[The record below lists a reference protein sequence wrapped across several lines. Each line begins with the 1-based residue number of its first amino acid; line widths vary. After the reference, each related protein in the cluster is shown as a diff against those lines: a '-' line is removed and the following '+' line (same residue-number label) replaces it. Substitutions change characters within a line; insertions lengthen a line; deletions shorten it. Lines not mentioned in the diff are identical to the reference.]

1 MRKVLVLG
9 GTGWLGHEIA
19 RQAVAD
25 GADVTCLARG
35 SEGGAPEGATLVA
48 ADRTRPGA
56 YDEVVGVD
64 HEWDE
69 VVELATPPDLVEGA
83 LDALAASA
91 RHWTLISSVS
101 VYARDDEPGADES
114 AELVAVDERPDPDD
128 AAPDLYA
135 QQKAWAERASAARLG
150 DRLLVVRPS
159 LVVGPGDPSDR
170 FGHRPARMLRGGRV
184 LVPATEGRWAQLI
197 DVADLAAWVV
207 LAGRERLLGAFTA
220 AGEPAPLAEVLE
232 EARVAAGTDP
242 ELVPVDDAWLL
253 ERDVRWWAGPR
264 SLPLWLPLEASG
276 FARRSTAAFRAAG
289 GTTRPL
295 AETTARV
302 RDDELARGVDRPR
315 RAGLSPDEEAA
326 LLQELAR

>member
-19 RQAVAD
+19 RLAVAD

-35 SEGGAPEGATLVA
+35 RAGGAPDGAALVRS
-48 ADRTRPGA
+48 DRTRPGA
-56 YDEVVGVD
+56 YDAVARVD

-83 LDALAASA
+83 LDALATRA
-91 RHWTLISSVS
+91 RHWTLVSSVS
-101 VYARDDEPGADES
+101 VHARDDEPGADES
-114 AELVAVDERPDPDD
+114 AELVAVGERPDD

-135 QQKAWAERASAARLG
+135 QQKAWAERTSAARLG

-170 FGHRPARMLRGGRV
+170 FGHWPARMLRGGRV
-184 LVPATEGRWAQLI
+184 LVPTTEGRWAQVI

-207 LAGRERLLGAFTA
+207 RAGRERLLGSVTA
-220 AGEPAPLAEVLE
+220 AAEPVPLAEVLE

-276 FARRSTAAFRAAG
+276 FARLSTAAFRAAG

-295 AETTARV
+295 AETMRRV
-302 RDDELARGVDRPR
+302 RDDELTRGVDRPR
-315 RAGLSPDEEAA
+315 RAGLAPDEEAA
-326 LLQELAR
+326 LLRELAR

>member
-1 MRKVLVLG
+1 MREVLVLG

-35 SEGGAPEGATLVA
+35 SGGGAPDGAALVRS
-48 ADRTRPGA
+48 DRTLPGA
-56 YDEVVGVD
+56 YDAVAHVD

-69 VVELATPPDLVEGA
+69 VVELATAPDLVEGA
-83 LDALAASA
+83 LDALAERA

-101 VYARDDEPGADES
+101 VYAQDDEPEADES
-114 AELVAVDERPDPDD
+114 AELVAVGERPGPDD
-128 AAPDLYA
+128 YA
-135 QQKAWAERASAARLG
+135 GQKAWAERTSSSRLG

-159 LVVGPGDPSDR
+159 LIVGPGDPSDR
-170 FGHRPARMLRGGRV
+170 LGWWPAQLLRGGRV
-184 LVPATEGRWAQLI
+184 LAPTTKGRWAQLI

-207 LAGRERLLGAFTA
+207 LAGRERLHGVVTA
-220 AGEPAPLAEVLE
+220 AGEPLPLAEVLE
-232 EARVAAGTDP
+232 EARVAAGTDA
-242 ELVPVDDAWLL
+242 EFVPVDDAWLL

-264 SLPLWLPLEASG
+264 SIPLWLPLEASG

-295 AETTARV
+295 AETMARV
-302 RDDELARGVDRPR
+302 RDDELARGLDRVR
-315 RAGLSPDEEAA
+315 RAGLAPDETAA
-326 LLQELAR
+326 LLRELGR

>member
-35 SEGGAPEGATLVA
+35 LAGGAPEGAALVA
-48 ADRTRPGA
+48 SDRTRPGA
-56 YDEVVGVD
+56 YDAVSLVG

-69 VVELATPPDLVEGA
+69 VVELATAADLVEGA
-83 LDALAASA
+83 LDALATRA

-101 VYARDDEPGADES
+101 VHSRDDEPGADES
-114 AELVAVDERPDPDD
+114 AELVTVGVRPDPDD
-128 AAPDLYA
+128 YA
-135 QQKAWAERASAARLG
+135 QQKAWAERASSDRLG

-170 FGHRPARMLRGGRV
+170 FGTWAARMLRSGRA
-184 LVPATEGRWAQLI
+184 LVPTTEGRWAQLI

-207 LAGRERLLGAFTA
+207 RAGRRRLLGTVTA
-220 AGEPAPLAEVLE
+220 AGEPVPLAEVLE
-232 EARVAAGTDP
+232 EARLAAGTDP

-253 ERDVRWWAGPR
+253 EHDVHWWAGPR
-264 SLPLWLPLEASG
+264 SLPLWLPPEASG
-276 FARRSTAAFRAAG
+276 FARRDTAAFRAAG
-289 GTTRPL
+289 GTTRSL
-295 AETTARV
+295 AETTRRV

-315 RAGLSPDEEAA
+315 RAGLAADDEAT
-326 LLQELAR
+326 LLRELGR

>member
-25 GADVTCLARG
+25 GAEVTCLARG
-35 SEGGAPEGATLVA
+35 SAGGAPDGAALVRS
-48 ADRTRPGA
+48 DRTRPGA
-56 YDEVVGVD
+56 YDAVARAD

-69 VVELATPPDLVEGA
+69 VVELATAPDLVGG
-83 LDALAASA
+83 ALAALATRA

-101 VYARDDEPGADES
+101 VHARDDEPGADES
-114 AELVAVDERPDPDD
+114 AELVAVGERPAPDD
-128 AAPDLYA
+128 YA
-135 QQKAWAERASAARLG
+135 QQKAWAERTSAARLG

-170 FGHRPARMLRGGRV
+170 FGTWPARMLRGGRV
-184 LVPATEGRWAQLI
+184 LVPTTEARWVQVI

-207 LAGRERLLGAFTA
+207 LAGRDRLLGPVTA
-220 AGEPAPLAEVLE
+220 AGEPLPLAEVLE
-232 EARVAAGTDP
+232 EARLAAGTDP

-253 ERDVRWWAGPR
+253 EHDVRWWAGPR
-264 SLPLWLPLEASG
+264 SLPMWLPLEASG
-276 FARRSTAAFRAAG
+276 FARRGTAAFRAAG
-289 GTTRPL
+289 GTARPL
-295 AETTARV
+295 AETMRRV

-315 RAGLSPDEEAA
+315 RSGLAPDEEAA
-326 LLQELAR
+326 LLRELVR